1 VSAIIDDELSAWII
15 SWLVTQ
21 NEELINPGI
30 IIRDAPQPLIQKMES
45 EQQII
50 QLLYALKNRNML
62 VDYGDYRFRL
72 TNNGLLAFRKYLE
85 PIFVISKNK
94 KGYITIIDQT
104 AGNPKTKKEV
114 KKILEK
120 IKDKLPEEAYEILLE
135 FLKRGSTDVLFF
147 IIKVI
152 AEGHTNGG

>member
-1 VSAIIDDELSAWII
+1 MSAVIDDELSAWII

-21 NEELINPGI
+21 NEDLINPGI

-50 QLLYALKNRNML
+50 QLLYAMQNRDML
-62 VDYGDYRFRL
+62 IPWGDNRFRL
-72 TNNGLLAFRKYLE
+72 ANNGLLAFRKYLE
-85 PIFVISKNK
+85 PIFLISKDK
-94 KGYITIIDQT
+94 KGYVTILDKT
-104 AGNPKTKKEV
+104 TGNPQTKKEV

-120 IKDKLPEEAYEILLE
+120 IKDKLPDEAYEILLE
-135 FLKRGSTDVLFF
+135 FLKKGSNDALFF

>member
-1 VSAIIDDELSAWII
+1 MSAVIDDELSAWII
-15 SWLVTQ
+15 SWLVTHDKTP
-21 NEELINPGI
+21 ITSGI
-30 IIRDAPQPLIQKMES
+30 IISDAPQPLIQKMEN

-62 VDYGDYRFRL
+62 ADWGDNRFLL

-85 PIFVISKNK
+85 PIFMISKDK
-94 KGYITIIDQT
+94 KGYVTILDKT
-104 AGNPKTKKEV
+104 TGNPKTKKEV

-120 IKDKLPEEAYEILLE
+120 IKDKLPEEAYEILLD
-135 FLKRGSTDVLFF
+135 FLKRSGVDGLFF
-147 IIKVI
+147 IIRLI